1 MSLRRREA
9 WPWWLLVLASLA
21 AGIFLRTCQLGSQTL
36 IDDEWHAVRMLIRAD
51 MAGIATH
58 FGLADYCIPLTLYYR
73 WLYDL
78 GALSEWQMHLPL
90 LLAGIALL
98 LWAACQRHLAP
109 LPVRAAWVG
118 LLAISPQLV
127 YFSRTARPYALVAVL
142 APAAILAFREWRSR
156 DRRRWPWALLYIGTT
171 FLAGWLHLLSL
182 VFTLWPFAHYGV
194 LALRDLARGRAQARR
209 ELLELIGLG
218 LLTSAPL
225 IAALA
230 LPFVNDW
237 GAMAGKSG
245 LDSITPQSL
254 YRTGLMMFGVGA
266 WWLFVPLLALCAVG
280 AWRHARRDRDLVVLV
295 LGMSVVGVSVIAAAR
310 PAWIQ
315 HAAAMARYAVSVLPF
330 LLLFVAEGLVDLA
343 GRLRSL
349 ASAGVAAVLVALVAL
364 GPMPGWFQRWP
375 NQYVEHA
382 IFQFD
387 YDERENPYAQLLE
400 LGPVSPFY
408 RDLAKQ
414 PPGSLTLIETPASFN
429 SNYTPGPWLQAIHR
443 QKLKFALASPV
454 CGVGRWDEYS
464 YLATGIRFRRVV
476 PLGDVFDGATY
487 GARYLVMRLQP
498 WSLPP
503 GLEQAWPDMADCV
516 AKAEAKLGAPVYR
529 DEGIVVFALGGHP
542 PER

>member
-1 MSLRRREA
+1 MTAGRRDA
-9 WPWWLLVLASLA
+9 WPWRLLVVAAIA
-21 AGIFLRTCQLGSQTL
+21 AGILLRTGQLGFQVL
-36 IDDEWHAVRMLIRAD
+36 MDDEWHAVRMLVRAD

-73 WLYDL
+73 WLYEL

-90 LLAGIALL
+90 LLAGVALL
-98 LWAACQRHLAP
+98 AWAALQRRLAP

-118 LLAISPQLV
+118 LLAVSPQLV
-127 YFSRTARPYALVAVL
+127 YFSRTARPYALVALL
-142 APAAILAFREWRSR
+142 APIAILAFREWRSR
-156 DRRRWPWALLYIGTT
+156 DGRRWPWALLYIGAT

-182 VFTLWPFAHYGV
+182 AFTLWPFAHYGI
-194 LALRDLARGRAQARR
+194 LALRGLARDRAGARR
-209 ELLELIGLG
+209 ELLELVGLG
-218 LLTSAPL
+218 VLTAVPL
-225 IAALA
+225 VAALA
-230 LPFVNDW
+230 LPFANDW
-237 GAMAGKSG
+237 RAMAGKSG
-245 LDSITPQSL
+245 LDSVTPESL
-254 YRTGLMMFGVGA
+254 YRTWLMLFGTGS
-266 WWLFVPLLALCAVG
+266 WWLLLPLAASFGLG
-280 AWRHARRDRDLVVLV
+280 AWRHARRDRDFVVLV
-295 LGMSVVGVSVIAAAR
+295 LGMTVAGMSAIAVAR

-330 LLLFVAEGLVDLA
+330 LLLFAAEGLVAVAERARRLA
-343 GRLRSL
+343 
-349 ASAGVAAVLVALVAL
+349 APATAGAVALLFAL
-364 GPMPGWFQRWP
+364 GPVPGWLLRWP

-382 IFQFD
+382 IFQFG

-429 SNYTPGPWLQAIHR
+429 SNYTAGPWLQAIHR

-464 YLATGIRFRRVV
+464 HLATGTRFRRIV
-476 PLGDVFDGATY
+476 LLADVLDGATY

-503 GLEQAWPDMADCV
+503 GLEQAWPDMAACV
-516 AKAEAKLGAPVYR
+516 ATAEAKLGAPVYR
-529 DEGIVVFALGGHP
+529 DGQLVVFALGAGAP
-542 PER
+542 AP